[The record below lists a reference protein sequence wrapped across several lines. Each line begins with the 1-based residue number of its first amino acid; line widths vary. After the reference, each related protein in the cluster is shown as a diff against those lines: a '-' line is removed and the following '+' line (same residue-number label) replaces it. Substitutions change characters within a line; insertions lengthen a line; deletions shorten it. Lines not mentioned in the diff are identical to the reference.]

1 MLQLRVSSLMITLR
15 FSESR
20 PMRSRVCESVCE
32 SAVSWLTDNR
42 WADVAQSWQP
52 WTQWRPTGMWCMCV
66 ARWKEPR
73 VECAAMGLQ
82 CFSRPRSD
90 IVTTSLY
97 MLKFTMTSKRTRG
110 KVNRFQVYYHALM
123 DRSISSSLIK
133 DLLKGFLNTVNKEPN
148 VQNQYS
154 NLTNY

>member
-1 MLQLRVSSLMITLR
+1 
-15 FSESR
+15 
-20 PMRSRVCESVCE
+20 
-32 SAVSWLTDNR
+32 
-42 WADVAQSWQP
+42 
-52 WTQWRPTGMWCMCV
+52 
-66 ARWKEPR
+66 
-73 VECAAMGLQ
+73 
-82 CFSRPRSD
+82 
-90 IVTTSLY
+90 